1 MSNYVNNWDLGAFK
15 AEPSISVT
23 SGISTCGPKNRYGSA
38 LFIEKEGFDTLWER
52 ANLADIYDLA
62 IMSTKGMSTV
72 ASRKLIDNL
81 SKQGVTV
88 FVLHDFDRS
97 GFSILHSL
105 STSNHR
111 HTFVKTPTII
121 DLGFRMEDV
130 RLLQTEPVDYPGK
143 DDPIKKLI
151 ASGATEEEAN
161 FLVESNSRTFK
172 NGKWIYMGKR
182 VELNAM
188 TSDQL
193 LKWLKGKLAEHNVQK
208 VIPDDETIAT
218 AYQAACEAAHLE
230 RISRV
235 QYNNN
240 DKIAFSPPEKIR
252 DRIKSMINNTALSW
266 DAALKEIA
274 QKDTELP

>member
-1 MSNYVNNWDLGAFK
+1 
-15 AEPSISVT
+15 
-23 SGISTCGPKNRYGSA
+23 
-38 LFIEKEGFDTLWER
+38 
-52 ANLADIYDLA
+52 
-62 IMSTKGMSTV
+62 
-72 ASRKLIDNL
+72 
-81 SKQGVTV
+81 
-88 FVLHDFDRS
+88 
-97 GFSILHSL
+97 
-105 STSNHR
+105 
-111 HTFVKTPTII
+111 
-121 DLGFRMEDV
+121 MEDV

-274 QKDTELP
+274 QQDPELP